1 MNFLFDLP
9 QPRCLICRW
18 HLFALLLL
26 FFPAPLWAEVQ
37 RVEIRSREPYAAGR
51 EFGPHGAYELLR
63 GKVYFVTDPRRP
75 ANRIITDLDL
85 ASTNVKGQIESSAD
99 FEILQP
105 TDPRRGRGTLLYE
118 VNNRG
123 NKLALGQFNSGAD
136 EFLLRQGFTIA
147 WSGWIA
153 ETQPGGGRLRATL
166 PIAQVNE
173 QPVTGLVRA
182 EVIVDSTAERASL
195 AQWANQ
201 GSYEPVAAELANAQL
216 TVRERE
222 ADQRVVVP
230 REEWH
235 LESRRVGTEE
245 EQGQLPHIDLVIP
258 KGLVPGKIYELVYVA
273 QGSIVQGLGLSGI
286 RDFID
291 FLKHDASERNPLA
304 VVDAIG
310 NRRSTIRRAIGFGV
324 SQSGRCLRAL
334 LADGFNADENGRI
347 VFDGLIPHV
356 AGAGQGFFNHRFASP
371 TRHNAQ
377 HDNHL
382 FPADYFPFAY
392 GEERDPF
399 TGRIDSLLRLARK
412 SNTMPK
418 IMHTQSSSEYWHRS
432 GSLVHTDPL
441 GERDSVVP
449 ENVRIYCF
457 GGTQHGPG
465 SGIPGDKPTNGT
477 LISNPADYRPFMRSL
492 LLALDRWIVD
502 GQAPPP
508 SVYPLINNRT
518 LVDFPAAKSG
528 WRAIPG
534 VEYPTVIQQ
543 PEWLDRGADFEL
555 TRVATIEPPQRRG
568 AYRVRVPAYE
578 PDNQEMGTLQLPC
591 VAVPVGTYTSW
602 NLRHPSIGAP
612 HELLSLAGG
621 YIPLPLT
628 TAERSAKN
636 DPRPAVTERYRDFTE
651 YLQRYQR
658 HADNLVESGYLLPED
673 LPQLRSFA
681 ERNRELFR

>member
-1 MNFLFDLP
+1 MS
-9 QPRCLICRW
+9 RR
-18 HLFALLLL
+18 HLLVLLALLL
-26 FFPAPLWAEVQ
+26 PSTVSAEVQ
-37 RVEIRSREPYAAGR
+37 RIEIRSREPYAAGR

-63 GKVYFVTDPRRP
+63 GKVYFVTDARRP
-75 ANRIITDLDL
+75 NNQFIIDLNL
-85 ASTNVKGQIESSAD
+85 APTNAQGNVESSAD

-105 TDPRRGRGTLLYE
+105 TDPLRGRGMLLYD

-136 EFLLRQGFTIA
+136 EFLLRQGFTIV

-166 PIAQVNE
+166 PIAQVND

-182 EVIVDSTAERASL
+182 EVVVDSPMERASL
-195 AQWANQ
+195 GQWANQ

-216 TVRERE
+216 TIRERE

-230 REEWH
+230 RAEWR
-235 LESRRVGTEE
+235 LESRRVGTDE
-245 EQGQLPHIDLVIP
+245 EQGQLPQIDLVIP
-258 KGLVPGKIYELVYVA
+258 QGFVPGKIYELVYVA
-273 QGSIVQGLGLSGI
+273 QGSIIQGLGLSGI
-286 RDFID
+286 RDFIA
-291 FLKHDASERNPLA
+291 FLKHDLSERNPTT
-304 VVDAIG
+304 AIDSDG

-324 SQSGRCLRAL
+324 SQSGRCLRTF
-334 LADGFNADENGRI
+334 LADGFNADEEGRI

-382 FPADYFPFAY
+382 FPADYFPFSY
-392 GEERDPF
+392 SEERDPF
-399 TGRIDSLLRLARK
+399 TGQIDSLLRLARK

-441 GERDSVVP
+441 GEHDCLVP

-477 LISNPADYRPFMRSL
+477 LISNPADYRPFMRAL
-492 LLALDRWIVD
+492 LLALDRWITD
-502 GQAPPP
+502 GRAPPP
-508 SVYPLINNRT
+508 SVYPTIAERT
-518 LVDFPAAKSG
+518 LVDFPSAKSG
-528 WRAIPG
+528 WRAVPG

-543 PEWLDRGADFEL
+543 PEWLNRGADFER
-555 TRVATIEPPQRRG
+555 TRIATIEPPLRRG
-568 AYRVRVPAYE
+568 TYRVRVPAYG
-578 PDNQEMGTLQLPC
+578 PDNQELGTLQLPT

-621 YIPLPLT
+621 YIPYPRT
-628 TAERSAKN
+628 TAERSSKG
-636 DPRPAVTERYRDFTE
+636 DPRPALQELYRDFAD
-651 YLQRYQR
+651 YLQRYER
-658 HADNLVESGYLLPED
+658 HAAKLVEGGYLLPED
-673 LPQLRSFA
+673 LPQLRSLA